1 MSFPRQ
7 IGPWA
12 NPFEYL
18 VRARKSKSRTELRRL
33 LRAAKEKLCQ
43 ARTVGWPALID
54 SWQRDVDAIEAIQR
68 QLVEQTTKP
77 QSSAWKEVVVASKHA
92 SVITILEPTHA

>member
-1 MSFPRQ
+1 MSFQKQ

-18 VRARKSKSRTELRRL
+18 ARARKSKSRTELRRL
-33 LRAAKEKLCQ
+33 LRAAEEKLCQ
-43 ARTVGWPALID
+43 AKAVGWPALID
-54 SWQRDVDAIEAIQR
+54 SWQRDVDAIEAIR
-68 QLVEQTTKP
+68 RRFVEQTTKP
-77 QSSAWKEVVVASKHA
+77 HSSAWKEAVDASKHA